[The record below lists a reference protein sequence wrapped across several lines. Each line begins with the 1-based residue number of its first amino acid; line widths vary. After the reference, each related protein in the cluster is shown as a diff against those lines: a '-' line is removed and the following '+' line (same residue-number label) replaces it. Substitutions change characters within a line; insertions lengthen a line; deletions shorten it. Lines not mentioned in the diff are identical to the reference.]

1 MSTVQTVVTGVGL
14 ALPGGPADPGALLRA
29 VVAAGETPGG
39 PAAEPLAPVDPAALI
54 GRKGLRYKDRSTQ
67 LALAAA
73 AAGLRDAGLIPAD
86 GERLTEP
93 ATSVGVVASSNLG
106 NLDTVCQVADEIAR
120 ESVRHIS
127 PMGLPNASSNVVA
140 STIAIRFGLRG
151 PNVMLCNGATSGLD
165 ALHWAANLVAAGR
178 LRRALVVGVETHN
191 EVVEKLLGQGPE
203 DLLDGAVALVL
214 ENAADAEAARARGAR
229 PLAALGGYH
238 REAGL
243 ATCLKAVL
251 AETDTAPGVWFTP
264 ERHPEPA
271 AAPDP
276 ALAGV
281 ARHDVSRRYGRAS
294 GAHGVLQCAAAVGWL
309 GAQGPAAPG
318 SAPAA
323 LLTSGD
329 DTTDGVAGLLV
340 TAPAGESA

>member
-29 VVAAGETPGG
+29 VAAAGETPGG

-120 ESVRHIS
+120 ESVQHIS

-191 EVVEKLLGQGPE
+191 EVVRKLLGQGPE

-214 ENAADAEAARARGAR
+214 ESAADARARGAR

-243 ATCLKAVL
+243 AACLKAVL

-264 ERHPEPA
+264 ERHPEPRA
-271 AAPDP
+271 AASDP
-276 ALAGV
+276 VPAGV

-309 GAQGPAAPG
+309 DARRSAAPG
-318 SAPAA
+318 SAPTA

-340 TAPAGESA
+340 TAPTGESA